1 MTANDD
7 NKKLNL
13 IDLRRT
19 KYEETW
25 RLQKKIVALRQ
36 EGEIGDVLLFTEHEP
51 VITMGRATSFE
62 NLLCSPEQLKQ
73 KGVEIHEI
81 ERGGDITFHGPGQL
95 VIYPIINLNNHGRD
109 LHKYLRDLEN
119 VIIDALRKFGID
131 SGTKEGLTGVWA
143 NNSKLASIGVAVSR
157 WITYHG
163 AALNVNTDLDYFKLI
178 NPCGITEY
186 SIGSMASATGKKI
199 DMDKVRN
206 ELASSFAAVFNYEIE
221 RVESIE
227 SLLSE
232 VIEV

>member
-19 KYEETW
+19 KYEEIW
-25 RLQKKIVALRQ
+25 RLQKKIVALKQ
-36 EGEIGDVLLFTEHEP
+36 AGEMGDVLLFTEHEP
-51 VITMGRATSFE
+51 VITMGRAASFD
-62 NLLCSPEQLKQ
+62 NLLCSPNELKR

-81 ERGGDITFHGPGQL
+81 ERGGDVTFHGPGQI
-95 VIYPIINLNNHGRD
+95 VIYPIINLNGHGRD
-109 LHKYLRDLEN
+109 LHKYLRDLEKA
-119 VIIDALRKFGID
+119 IIDALDKFGID

-143 NNSKLASIGVAVSR
+143 NDSKLASIGVAVSR

-186 SIGSMASATGKKI
+186 PVGSMASITGDKI
-199 DMDKVRN
+199 DMNEARD
-206 ELASSFAAVFNYEIE
+206 ELASSFAAVFNYEI
-221 RVESIE
+221 VSIDSID